1 MAFINISNTL
11 IFVAVAVLYN
21 CDIATGKTILV
32 ADCEESWPLCSG
44 WSLLPK
50 SSWEQEYDKN
60 LGRYVIFNGNS
71 SGKIESTSTRLIRKI
86 ECLSVTYAVNGTQAY
101 RLSFTFDFFKFGT
114 IESMY
119 YRTIYKYEAFS
130 TKMQDSWSVVESVIF
145 PSSISY
151 HFDGTSAEYL
161 RLTIRWLK
169 RSADSRL
176 LIAKI
181 VASDDEK
188 CDSEG
193 ASNLKYLGFI
203 ACLVVFFLCCCMCG
217 TRKKSLQPT
226 TTNLSA
232 TRCTTTATAASGTI
246 QQPPPPAAVP
256 PAPFTYQLRSLAPL
270 EPLAP
275 PQPQL
280 YPPPPQYS
288 EFAQPPPPAAVPP
301 APSTYQP
308 RPLAPLEPLA
318 PPQPQLYP
326 PPPQYSEFAQ
336 PPPTYSEAINMP
348 AVAKPS

>member
-71 SGKIESTSTRLIRKI
+71 SGKIESTSTRSIRKI
-86 ECLSVTYAVNGTQAY
+86 KCLSVTYAVNGTQAY
-101 RLSFTFDFFKFGT
+101 RLSFTVDFFKFGT
-114 IESMY
+114 IERMY
-119 YRTIYKYEAFS
+119 YRTIYKNEAFS
-130 TKMQDSWSVVESVIF
+130 TKMQDSWSVMESVIN
-145 PSSISY
+145 PSSISD

-188 CDSEG
+188 CEKDSEG

-203 ACLVVFFLCCCMCG
+203 AFPVVFFLYCCMCRG
-217 TRKKSLQPT
+217 KRAKSLQPT

-246 QQPPPPAAVP
+246 Q
-256 PAPFTYQLRSLAPL
+256 
-270 EPLAP
+270 
-275 PQPQL
+275 
-280 YPPPPQYS
+280 
-288 EFAQPPPPAAVPP
+288 QPPPPAAVPP